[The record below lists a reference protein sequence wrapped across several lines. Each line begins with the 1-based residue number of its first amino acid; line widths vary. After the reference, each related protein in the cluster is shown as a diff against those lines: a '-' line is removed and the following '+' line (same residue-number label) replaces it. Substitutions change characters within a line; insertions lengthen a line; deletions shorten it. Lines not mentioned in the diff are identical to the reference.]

1 MCDAGVCAH
10 PGCMSQ
16 TTTNMTPVAPRI
28 FRRSSGDRI
37 FGGVCGGLGRYW
49 NIDPIILRVA
59 FGVSLLVGG
68 IGVFMYLAF
77 WMLVPDDQAPPNV
90 KYTPNWGLR
99 ILGWTAAV
107 IAGLIGL
114 ALVAGDTLGSGGFVF
129 GAIVAGL
136 IVWIVMSQRNPRP
149 APVTPEEGGY
159 AYGGVPEEAAYTQTQ
174 ALPQP
179 LGPPPP
185 PRPRSYLGLIG
196 LSAAIAAFGLAAL
209 LSDNP
214 TVVMGAGLLAL
225 GVTLLVGAFAGR
237 ARWLLIFAI
246 PLLLIVAATAQVQR
260 TDLSVG
266 DVNWSPTPTASSFSM
281 TAGTIDVDFADWDTA
296 PTALDRVNVDM
307 RVGEVRI
314 QAPRNWDLEL
324 TTDVGAGGVEIDGQP
339 TATQMGV
346 QTVTVPASSG
356 KADATIRM
364 NVDVQA
370 GAVIVETGGPAAGPM
385 DAPKPALKK
394 KEKAA

>member
-1 MCDAGVCAH
+1 
-10 PGCMSQ
+10 MSQ
-16 TTTNMTPVAPRI
+16 TTVNMTPVAPRV

-59 FGVSLLVGG
+59 FGVSLLIGG
-68 IGVFMYLAF
+68 IGVFMYLAL

-90 KYTPNWGLR
+90 TFTPNWGLR
-99 ILGWTAAV
+99 ILGWSAAV

-114 ALVAGDTLGSGGFVF
+114 DLVAGDALGSGGFVF

-149 APVTPEEGGY
+149 APDTPEEGGY
-159 AYGGVPEEAAYTQTQ
+159 AYGGAPEDTVYTQTQ
-174 ALPQP
+174 VLPQP

-214 TVVMGAGLLAL
+214 AVVMGSGLLAL
-225 GVTLLVGAFAGR
+225 GVTLVVGAFAGR

-246 PLLLIVAATAQVQR
+246 PLLLLVAATAQVQR
-260 TDLSVG
+260 TDLSIG
-266 DVNWSPTPTASSFSM
+266 DVNWSPTATASTYSM
-281 TAGTIDVDFADWDTA
+281 TAGTIDVDFADWDMA
-296 PTALDRVNVDM
+296 PTAADRVSVEM
-307 RVGEVRI
+307 GVGEVRI
-314 QAPRNWDLEL
+314 EAPRNWDLEL
-324 TTDVGAGGVEIDGQP
+324 TTDVGAGGVEIDGRP
-339 TATQMGV
+339 TSAQTGV

-356 KADATIRM
+356 QADATIRM
-364 NVDVQA
+364 TVEVQA
-370 GAVIVETGGPAAGPM
+370 GAVIVETGGPAAGPIET
-385 DAPKPALKK
+385 PKPALKK

>member
-1 MCDAGVCAH
+1 M
-10 PGCMSQ
+10 
-16 TTTNMTPVAPRI
+16 NMTPVTPRV

-59 FGVSLLVGG
+59 FGVSLLIGG
-68 IGVFMYLAF
+68 IGVFMYLAL
-77 WMLVPDDQAPPNV
+77 WMLVPDDQAPSNLTV
-90 KYTPNWGLR
+90 TPNWGLR
-99 ILGWTAAV
+99 ILGWSAAV

-114 ALVAGDTLGSGGFVF
+114 ALVAGDALGSGGFVF

-149 APVTPEEGGY
+149 EPVAPEEGGY
-159 AYGGVPEEAAYTQTQ
+159 AYGGVPGDTVYTQTQ
-174 ALPQP
+174 VLPQP
-179 LGPPPP
+179 LGPAPP

-196 LSAAIAAFGLAAL
+196 ISAAIAAFGLAAL

-214 TVVMGAGLLAL
+214 AVVMGSGLLAL

-246 PLLLIVAATAQVQR
+246 PLLLLVAATAQVQR

-266 DVNWSPTPTASSFSM
+266 DVNWSPTPTASAYSL
-281 TAGTIDVDFADWDTA
+281 TAGSVAVDFADWDTT
-296 PTALDRVNVDM
+296 PTDQDQVSVEM
-307 RVGEVRI
+307 GVGEVRI
-314 QAPRNWDLEL
+314 EAPRNWDLEL

-339 TATQMGV
+339 TSTQTGA

-356 KADATIRM
+356 EADATIRM

-370 GAVIVETGGPAAGPM
+370 GAVIVETGGPAAGPL